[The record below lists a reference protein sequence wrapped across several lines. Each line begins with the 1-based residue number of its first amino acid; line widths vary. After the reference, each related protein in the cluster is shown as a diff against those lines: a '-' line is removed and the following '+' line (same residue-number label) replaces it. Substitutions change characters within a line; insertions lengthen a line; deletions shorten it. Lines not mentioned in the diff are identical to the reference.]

1 MKKAIPTILLA
12 IGFAGLFLLAGCVT
26 PPSDDLWRSRLE
38 EIVPTPAQMKPR
50 SDLLELSDCRLAFD
64 LTEIPQE
71 VGLQVV
77 DYNPFISDAKGPP
90 KPVLCPLRPVFAR
103 VLAEGTAAMFL
114 GGDSVNE
121 TRVIL
126 TPRHMGLSKAPG
138 GIKTAMTIVCTIEGV
153 QAGTFTSE
161 KFSPLSDRIHVPAA
175 LYQAVADIGDQIMA
189 SVAASRHLRDAM
201 LASRKGAGTMPTI
214 VKADMGNVTD
224 GAFTGRAT
232 IDPGTW
238 DPARVRQWV
247 RSQIEQI
254 AMAKLGVKSL
264 ENYRVVLEDE
274 KADVANASRFTVAFR
289 AFPYQGY
296 ELDYNSRIRR
306 GTCSADLAFLGCSP
320 EYAYAKANR
329 YIALVLSDQG
339 VVVSESTNAASAEF
353 RFNGF
358 KLTTDGARIEIPF
371 ELVN

>member
-1 MKKAIPTILLA
+1 MKNVFPTLHA
-12 IGFAGLFLLAGCVT
+12 AGLVGLLLWAGCAT
-26 PPSDDLWRSRLE
+26 PPSNDLWRSSRLE
-38 EIVPTPAQMKPR
+38 EIDPSPAQMKPR

-64 LTEIPQE
+64 LTGIPQE

-77 DYNPFISDAKGPP
+77 DYNPFDTDAKGPP
-90 KPVLCPLRPVFAR
+90 KPVLCPLRPVFAH

-121 TRVIL
+121 TRVVL
-126 TPRHMGLSKAPG
+126 TPRQMGLSKAAG
-138 GIKTAMTIVCTIEGV
+138 GVKTTITIACAIEGV
-153 QAGTFTSE
+153 QVGTFTSE
-161 KFSPLSDRIHVPAA
+161 KFSPLSDRIHVPVA
-175 LYQAVADIGDQIMA
+175 LYQAVADIGDQILA

-214 VKADMGNVTD
+214 VKADIGNVTD

-247 RSQIEQI
+247 RSQLEQI
-254 AMAKLGVKSL
+254 SMAKLGVKSL

-274 KADVANASRFTVAFR
+274 TADASQLTVAFR
-289 AFPYQGY
+289 VFPYQGY
-296 ELDYNSRIRR
+296 ELAYNSRTRR
-306 GTCSADLAFLGCSP
+306 GSCAADLAFLGCSP
-320 EYAYAKANR
+320 EDAYAKAKR

-339 VVVSESTNAASAEF
+339 AVLSEGSKAVSAEF

-358 KLTTDGARIEIPF
+358 KLTADGARIEIPF